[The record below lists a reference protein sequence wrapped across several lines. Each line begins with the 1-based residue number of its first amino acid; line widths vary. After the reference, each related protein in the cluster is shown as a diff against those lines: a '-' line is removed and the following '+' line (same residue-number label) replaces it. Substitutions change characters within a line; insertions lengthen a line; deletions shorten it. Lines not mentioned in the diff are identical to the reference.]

1 MTRSAQQRDLTL
13 PGLTRD
19 ALAADPFSQFEEWLD
34 EVERAL
40 DGNLALLMLDEFEV
54 LADALEHG
62 RFDEA
67 SILGMVRH
75 LIQHRPR
82 FKVLLAGSH
91 TLDEFQRWS
100 GYLINVQVV
109 HISYLSQ
116 AETRQLVERPVDNF
130 ALRYEPAAAQRVCG
144 ADAGPSL
151 PGAAF
156 VRRNCGPEERAAPG
170 GSGGWRGDDVATAVP
185 DTLQH
190 GSFFFADIEH
200 NQVDAVGLAVLRLMA
215 THPEAKRRPAPN
227 WWPTCPAC
235 WPWKR
240 RCSNCSSA
248 NSLKPS
254 PTAIASRWNWCG
266 AGLRHGRED

>member
-1 MTRSAQQRDLTL
+1 
-13 PGLTRD
+13 
-19 ALAADPFSQFEEWLD
+19 
-34 EVERAL
+34 VERAL

-67 SILGMVRH
+67 LILGMVRH

-109 HISYLSQ
+109 HISYLSE

-130 ALRYEPAAAQRVCG
+130 ALAYEPDAVTRVWALTRGHPFLVQLLC
-144 ADAGPSL
+144 AEIVALKNEQP
-151 PGAAF
+151 PA
-156 VRRNCGPEERAAPG
+156 VRRLARV
-170 GSGGWRGDDVATAVP
+170 DDVATAVP

-215 THPEAKRRPAPN
+215 THPEGQPTPRAELVAYVPSLLALEAALLQLQQRELIEAVPDGYRFQVELVRRWFAARP
-227 WWPTCPAC
+227 
-235 WPWKR
+235 
-240 RCSNCSSA
+240 
-248 NSLKPS
+248 
-254 PTAIASRWNWCG
+254 
-266 AGLRHGRED
+266 